1 MRICSVLALFLWGV
15 VSMATAQ
22 TPGRFTPAPNM
33 ITPRCLHTATLLL
46 DGRVLVAGGAGLNDE
61 STASAELYDPAT
73 GLFAATGSM
82 TVPRSFHTATLLND
96 GRVLIAGGLHHVGFG
111 WPPLASAEVYTP
123 VSMIPAPVLFSLS
136 LDAGGQGAIWHSTTG
151 EIASAGHPAVA
162 GEPLSMYTNN
172 LMDGA
177 VIPPRVIVGGRLA
190 EILYFGAAPGY
201 PGYYQVNFRVPAG
214 VAPASA
220 VTVRLNYIGRGS
232 NAVTIAVR

>member
-1 MRICSVLALFLWGV
+1 
-15 VSMATAQ
+15 
-22 TPGRFTPAPNM
+22 M
-33 ITPRCLHTATLLL
+33 IAGSNGDGGLTL
-46 DGRVLVAGGAGLNDE
+46 
-61 STASAELYDPAT
+61 ASAELYDPGT
-73 GLFAATGSM
+73 GTFRRTGDM
-82 TVPRSFHTATLLND
+82 NADRGLHTATLLND